1 MHLSSKNFILN
12 AKGSK
17 MTRVELKKK
26 LSGLFPDINWGNSKR
41 HISALVKG
49 GKVIAYSECS
59 LGGMPKFCSHKG
71 RSCHSEMNVIKNM
84 NIHDIKRKISKY
96 VIYNIRWSKDGRIVN
111 SKPCLNC
118 QQELL
123 RLGFKTIIFSNQDGT
138 FEKNKLSHLSCSL
151 SSGSRY

>member
-1 MHLSSKNFILN
+1 MQN
-12 AKGSK
+12 GQQ
-17 MTRVELKKK
+17 MTCVILKKK
-26 LSGLFPDINWGNSKR
+26 LSGLFPDKNWGNPKR

-59 LGGMPKFCSHKG
+59 LGGMPKFCTHKG
-71 RSCHSEMNVIKNM
+71 RSCHSEMNVIKHM
-84 NIHDIKRKISKY
+84 KIGDKKRKISKY

-118 QQELL
+118 QRELL
-123 RLGFKTIIFSNQDGT
+123 RLGFKTIIFSKQDGT
-138 FEKNKLSHLSCSL
+138 FEKNKLSRLSCCL